1 MKRIIIRFIL
11 IVPVLAAMVAGCRT
25 YGSGSGDLP
34 AYRIFTS
41 EGARTDYAAMLVSL
55 SGAEIIFIGETH
67 NCPIA
72 HWMELEITK
81 ALFQKDSAGL
91 VLGAEMF
98 ERDDQYLVDA
108 YLSRELDS
116 DGFEEKARL
125 WDNYWTDYYPLL
137 FFAKDNGLKFI
148 ATNVPRRYA
157 AYVKDNGLEAL
168 ESLPE
173 EDRQFIAPLPIDFE
187 PDEDTEEMFSL
198 MKMMMGHD
206 SGTKSYYAEAQAVKD
221 ATMAWS
227 VAENFEKRFIH
238 YNGNFHSD
246 MHGGIIPYLERYL
259 PGKRIVTVCCARQD
273 EIEELDEENIGRAD
287 FIICVPTDMTMTF

>member
-1 MKRIIIRFIL
+1 MKFI
-11 IVPVLAAMVAGCRT
+11 PAVLVLVLSSCRT
-25 YGSGSGDLP
+25 GSNVSGDIP

-41 EGARTDYAAMLVSL
+41 EGKGTDYAAMIERLA
-55 SGAEIIFIGETH
+55 GAEVIFIGETH

-72 HWMELEITK
+72 HWMEFEITK
-81 ALFQKDSAGL
+81 ALYQIDSAGL

-98 ERDDQYLVDA
+98 ETDDQHLVDA
-108 YLSRELDS
+108 YLSREITS
-116 DGFEEKARL
+116 DEFEEKARL

-137 FFAKDNGLKFI
+137 FFAKDNGLEFV

-168 ESLPE
+168 DALPE

-187 PDEDTEEMFSL
+187 YDEETDDMFSL
-198 MKMMMGHD
+198 MRRMMGD
-206 SGTKSYYAEAQAVKD
+206 EGQGRSYYAEAQAVKD

-227 VAENFEKRFIH
+227 IARSFDRRFIH

-246 MHGGIIPYLERYL
+246 MRGGIIPYLEKYL
-259 PGKRIVTVCCARQD
+259 PGKNIVTVCCARQD
-273 EIEELDEENIGRAD
+273 EILSLDEENLGRAD

>member
-1 MKRIIIRFIL
+1 MKWNLMKFI
-11 IVPVLAAMVAGCRT
+11 PAVLVLVLSSCRT
-25 YGSGSGDLP
+25 GSNVSGDIP

-41 EGARTDYAAMLVSL
+41 EGKGTDYAAMIECLA
-55 SGAEIIFIGETH
+55 GAEVIFIGETH

-72 HWMELEITK
+72 HWMEFEITK
-81 ALFQKDSAGL
+81 ALYHIDSAGL

-98 ERDDQYLVDA
+98 ETDDQHLVDA
-108 YLSRELDS
+108 YLSREITS
-116 DGFEEKARL
+116 DEFEEKARL

-137 FFAKDNGLKFI
+137 FFAKDNGLEFV

-168 ESLPE
+168 DSLPE
-173 EDRQFIAPLPIDFE
+173 EDKQFIAPLPIDFE
-187 PDEDTEEMFSL
+187 YDEETDEMFSL
-198 MKMMMGHD
+198 MRMMMGDEGQGRSH
-206 SGTKSYYAEAQAVKD
+206 YAEAQAVKD

-227 VAENFEKRFIH
+227 IACSFDRRFIH

-246 MHGGIIPYLERYL
+246 MRGGIIPYLEKYL
-259 PGKRIVTVCCARQD
+259 PGKKIVTVCCARQD
-273 EIEELDEENIGRAD
+273 EIISLDEENLGRAD